1 VAHALRLAPTQ
12 VREEEGAPAELVQAA
27 IGGSTALRGLAGAR
41 PLLDRLRDTYRDRSE
56 HVERQRDPSTDGDDR
71 ELIEH
76 REIRRTVIDSER
88 EALLR
93 LRAGGA
99 IDDDVMRGLE
109 RELDL
114 EEQRMDA

>member
-1 VAHALRLAPTQ
+1 MPPTD
-12 VREEEGAPAELVQAA
+12 RE
-27 IGGSTALRGLAGAR
+27 
-41 PLLDRLRDTYRDRSE
+41 
-56 HVERQRDPSTDGDDR
+56 DR

-93 LRAGGA
+93 LRAEDA
-99 IDDDVMRGLE
+99 IDDDVMRSLE